1 VAHEMGHYFDF
12 ANHPARE
19 SFIDTIAAKA
29 TRLNWSYRDNGLQ
42 DAYMDLVQ
50 AIKFG
55 YVIPKFITTM
65 TFEPLDN
72 RSFKLPEFTTI
83 EEYIAYMRSVYP
95 HYLRSKANETASS
108 FKLVWG
114 FIAKKLNATIFVPI
128 QMEGTSQF
136 YTNSKKMKSSY
147 WSKPS
152 ELFARAFECYV
163 FDKLAEKG
171 MENNYLVSGTYF
183 NHSLG
188 IYPGV
193 EERKIFNGYFDAIF
207 AIMKSKNEIGSF
219 IPVSNSRAN
228 EYIEFESEDEE
239 NTDESGVVFEATQES
254 EIISYGI
261 DNKNI
266 NNTNNTTMTTP
277 EALEIIETALPTITT
292 DNDALQIMSDLANAV
307 KDQTDGFT
315 NADKISPDKVDIT
328 AILSEKKISVE
339 RWKEINAGDMTYS
352 ERQAVTELA
361 DNLLEMM
368 QADADANAELEIK

>member
-1 VAHEMGHYFDF
+1 MDAKQYNSLKGIAIAFGARGKGKALAHYEPGYNIINLTRKRGDGTVAHEMGHYFDF

-55 YVIPKFITTM
+55 YGIPKFITTM

-188 IYPGV
+188 IYPAG

-277 EALEIIETALPTITT
+277 
-292 DNDALQIMSDLANAV
+292 
-307 KDQTDGFT
+307 
-315 NADKISPDKVDIT
+315 
-328 AILSEKKISVE
+328 
-339 RWKEINAGDMTYS
+339 
-352 ERQAVTELA
+352 
-361 DNLLEMM
+361 
-368 QADADANAELEIK
+368 

>member
-1 VAHEMGHYFDF
+1 MGHYFDF